1 MEETKRRLLDGAFVV
16 MPEDTSWQPQV
27 VYAHD
32 PRRDARRALLA
43 DAAKAC
49 AEREGQY
56 GQDAFTDVADAWST
70 YLGRDVDERDVA
82 NMMVLLKVMR
92 NKEPGHRDNWVDI
105 AGYAACGAQVDEGG
119 DDDGD
124 E

>member
-1 MEETKRRLLDGAFVV
+1 MEETKRRLLESAFVV
-16 MPEDTSWQPQV
+16 MPRDASEQPQV
-27 VYAHD
+27 VFTRS
-32 PRRDARRALLA
+32 PRQDARRALLGE
-43 DAAKAC
+43 AAKAC

-105 AGYAACGAQVDEGG
+105 AGYAACGAQVDEEG